1 MRVEDLT
8 TFEGECPII
17 VVFSAYMDIR
27 IPLTKKWKKIINEK
41 EDKPNTYHNNLIDYI
56 SEQIELSGFNMKSI
70 GNLLIKKI
78 VFNENNYY
86 RYNNI
91 EGFPITI
98 NDLGYWDK
106 NGVRLNE
113 DFHTVRLFN
122 TVSVKD
128 VSFAISL
135 TEHDR
140 VQLLDDDSRKESGSE
155 TYYERECDA
164 LFDINGRGNTER
176 LVVRNP
182 KLRNLLKDGEYI
194 PSLRQLNLMAHYKDS
209 INDALK
215 YIGAEPLASAW
226 FWSSTESS
234 QYNAWY
240 VYFFIGDTGSY
251 SKYGSGRVR
260 TVIDF

>member
-8 TFEGECPII
+8 KFEGECPII
-17 VVFSAYMDIR
+17 VVFSTYMDIR

-56 SEQIELSGFNMKSI
+56 SGQIELSGFNMKSI

-106 NGVRLNE
+106 NRVRLNE

-122 TVSVKD
+122 TVSVYGLI
-128 VSFAISL
+128 F
-135 TEHDR
+135 
-140 VQLLDDDSRKESGSE
+140 ESIKQNNFIMLENDMMIGYFRGSE
-155 TYYERECDA
+155 KEGQVFCDM
-164 LFDINGRGNTER
+164 ITER
-176 LVVRNP
+176 IEKYEKRESYNRG
-182 KLRNLLKDGEYI
+182 KLN
-194 PSLRQLNLMAHYKDS
+194 N
-209 INDALK
+209 
-215 YIGAEPLASAW
+215 
-226 FWSSTESS
+226 
-234 QYNAWY
+234 
-240 VYFFIGDTGSY
+240 
-251 SKYGSGRVR
+251 
-260 TVIDF
+260 